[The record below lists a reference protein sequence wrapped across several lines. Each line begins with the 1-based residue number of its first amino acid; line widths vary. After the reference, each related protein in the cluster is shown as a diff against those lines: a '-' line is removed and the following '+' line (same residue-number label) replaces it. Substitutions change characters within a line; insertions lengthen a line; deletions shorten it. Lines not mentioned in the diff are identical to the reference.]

1 MKLEAQL
8 KLQAHL
14 DGELSSWQARAV
26 ARWVARDPEAQDL
39 LARLQAAK
47 NLLAGQELDRPLPVS
62 REFYWAQIERR
73 LTAPVPVRHSWF
85 PAWPI
90 AWPRWDRRWLIPVGT
105 VAASLAILM
114 AWPDPRLARVA
125 NLTRVEEVIAGFPQ
139 SSYFTFNAQNEGMSV
154 VWIDTSDIN
163 P

>member
-26 ARWVARDPEAQDL
+26 AQWVTRDPEAQDL

-47 NLLAGQELDRPLPVS
+47 NLLAGQELDRPVPAR

-73 LTAPVPVRHSWF
+73 LRTAAPARFSWF
-85 PAWPI
+85 PVWPI
-90 AWPRWDRRWLIPVGT
+90 AWPRWDWRWLVPVGA
-105 VAASLAILM
+105 VAASLALLL
-114 AWPDPRLARVA
+114 AWPESRPATVA
-125 NLTRVEEVIAGFPQ
+125 SLTRAEEVIAGFPQ
-139 SSYFTFNAQNEGMSV
+139 TSYYTFNAQNEGMSV
-154 VWIDTSDIN
+154 VWIDTSGN
-163 P
+163 